1 MEEDLGMK
9 KKLGKKAS
17 MQDGTLVAFSSCSC
31 DSSCRM
37 LGCSCTSKT
46 AASNTLNLQNYSK
59 LLSKAIT
66 GTWAF

>member
-1 MEEDLGMK
+1 MK

-31 DSSCRM
+31 NSSCNV

-46 AASNTLNLQNYSK
+46 AASNTVNVQHYSK
-59 LLSKAIT
+59 LLSIGIS
-66 GTWAF
+66 GTWAY

>member
-1 MEEDLGMK
+1 MK

-31 DSSCRM
+31 DSSCSM